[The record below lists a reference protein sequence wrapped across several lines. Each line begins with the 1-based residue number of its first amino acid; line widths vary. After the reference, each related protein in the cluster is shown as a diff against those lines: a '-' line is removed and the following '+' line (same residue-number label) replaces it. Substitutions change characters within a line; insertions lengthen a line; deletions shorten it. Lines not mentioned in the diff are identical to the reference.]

1 MFAAFAIVAAV
12 MLTTPFGYRVLR
24 HIYHC
29 PGCGNSLHCVPYTN
43 SQMVATRS
51 KLDAQVRVFRP
62 SVLSR
67 TLRLMNGLQQ
77 SPCWMADTHR
87 NLVRDIL
94 PSGKSTTLEC
104 LSAGSTTRL

>member
-29 PGCGNSLHCVPYTN
+29 PGFGNSLHCVPYTN
-43 SQMVATRS
+43 SQMVATLS
-51 KLDAQVRVFRP
+51 KLDAQVCIFV
-62 SVLSR
+62 R
-67 TLRLMNGLQQ
+67 TCCRALKLMNGLQQ

-94 PSGKSTTLEC
+94 PSGKSTTLER
-104 LSAGSTTRL
+104 LSAS